1 MSRQRRGL
9 HGTRG
14 HPEEEK
20 GEHGGSGGEGKSE
33 GLTEK
38 GARRSV

>member
-1 MSRQRRGL
+1 MGRQRRGL

-14 HPEEEK
+14 HPEEEE
-20 GEHGGSGGEGKSE
+20 GEHRGPGEEGKSD